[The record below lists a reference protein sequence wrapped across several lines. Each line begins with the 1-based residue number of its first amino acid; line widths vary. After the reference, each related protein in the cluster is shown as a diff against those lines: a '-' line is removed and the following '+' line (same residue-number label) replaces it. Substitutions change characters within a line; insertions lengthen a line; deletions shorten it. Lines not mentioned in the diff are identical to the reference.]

1 MNKMTNMMAEWEK
14 SWAQNMND
22 LGENTMY
29 EPVKKEFPFQPEN
42 PYLY

>member
-1 MNKMTNMMAEWEK
+1 MMNEWMKGGEDINKMSSMMADWEK

-29 EPVKKEFPFQPEN
+29 EP
-42 PYLY
+42 